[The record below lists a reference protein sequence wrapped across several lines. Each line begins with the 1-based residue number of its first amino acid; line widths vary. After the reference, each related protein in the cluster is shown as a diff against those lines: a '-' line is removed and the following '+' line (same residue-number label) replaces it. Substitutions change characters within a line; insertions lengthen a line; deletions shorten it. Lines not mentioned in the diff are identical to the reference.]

1 VRSIAIAA
9 TMISPPGSMGG
20 NTKIALEFARSWVER
35 GCDVCVLTTPDGE
48 RTFRDY
54 GVSSV
59 RFRIVSQTSIP
70 ASGLLSAHARLW
82 GEARRVEL
90 GHERF
95 DVAYSASDFI
105 PDLLLAQRLRDEGRA
120 SRWIGCLY
128 LFVPH
133 PAFGY
138 EGHYSRTLFG
148 SLDLRLAAFYPY
160 QRLVVLPRV
169 ITADGNMLTNE
180 VDAAEFVRLRYPPER
195 LHAVYGVINFDH
207 IGDHEVETRYDAV
220 FVGRLHPQKGVERLL
235 RIWQRVHRREPGLRL
250 AIVGVGEPSY
260 ERRLRRQAH
269 DLDIETS
276 ISWLGFCEGPRKYD
290 VLRGAR
296 VFLHTSVYDNSG
308 MAAAEALACGLPAV
322 MFDLPPLRV
331 TYPRG
336 ALKAPIGD
344 EAVFAEHIL
353 RILADE
359 PLRRSLGDEGRIE
372 GRMWDSRL
380 REQEATSFIEK
391 VLAMEPLRTR
401 QLRETPARSVR
412 REHS

>member
-1 VRSIAIAA
+1 
-9 TMISPPGSMGG
+9 MISPPGSMGG
-20 NTKIALEFARSWVER
+20 NTKIALEFARSWTER

-54 GVSSV
+54 GVSDV
-59 RFRIVSQTSIP
+59 RFRIVSQTSIS
-70 ASGLLSAHARLW
+70 ASGLLSAHSRLW
-82 GEARRVEL
+82 REARKVEL

-105 PDLLLAQRLRDEGRA
+105 PDLLLARRLRDEGLA

-138 EGHYSRTLFG
+138 EGHYSRRLSRT
-148 SLDLRLAAFYPY
+148 LDLRLAAFYPY
-160 QRLVVLPRV
+160 QRLVVLPSV
-169 ITADGNMLTNE
+169 LKADGNMLTND
-180 VDAAEFVRLRYPPER
+180 VDAEEFVRFHYPRER

-207 IGDHEVETRYDAV
+207 IGDGEVPMRYDAV

-235 RIWQRVHRREPGLRL
+235 RIWQRVVGEQPGLRL
-250 AIVGVGEPSY
+250 AIIGVGDPAY
-260 ERRLRRQAH
+260 ERRLRRQSR
-269 DLDIETS
+269 DLGIEAS
-276 ISWLGFCEGPRKYD
+276 VSWLGFREGSHKYG
-290 VLRGAR
+290 VLRSAR

-344 EAVFAEHIL
+344 EAVFAQHIL
-353 RILADE
+353 HVLSDE
-359 PLRRSLGDEGRIE
+359 ELRRSLGDEGRIE
-372 GRMWDSRL
+372 GLMWDSRL

-391 VLAMEPLRTR
+391 ILAMDPLRAL
-401 QLRETPARSVR
+401 QLRETLARSVR
-412 REHS
+412 REHN